1 MVLVPIGAAV
11 LPTGIGVVPLGA
23 VTLLGKLAKN
33 GRMTGLVDLGG
44 QVGLV
49 SYRVQWEAMVV
60 ERPTCRS
67 LPCCLA
73 AY

>member
-1 MVLVPIGAAV
+1 MVLVHLGASV
-11 LPTGIGVVPLGA
+11 LPTGIGAVPLGA
-23 VTLLGKLAKN
+23 VTLQERLAKN
-33 GRMTGLVDLGG
+33 GRMMGLVDLGDR
-44 QVGLV
+44 VGLV
-49 SYRVQWEAMVV
+49 SYRVQWEAMEV